1 MSTFLTRKTKSA
13 VSNLPVRRPESRAKF
28 RVNGTTARM
37 TNPIHGIRR
46 MADSVALRHQRH
58 ENRESGGQRLQKTQL
73 RHHATFLF
81 DITTGGIKWRFIRKG

>member
-13 VSNLPVRRPESRAKF
+13 VSNLPVRRPGSRAKF

-37 TNPIHGIRR
+37 TNPIPGIRR
-46 MADSVALRHQRH
+46 MADSVTNDTKTR
-58 ENRESGGQRLQKTQL
+58 GTWGQRLQKDAASASRTIL
-73 RHHATFLF
+73 FF